1 MNSVE
6 ILKKCKNGYIPKNLQ
21 EENILDEY
29 RMVGMIR
36 YIFKN
41 PISKPIAKLTEL
53 GERYLHEK
61 TTEQSLIGKIFKNIP
76 F

>member
-1 MNSVE
+1 MNNIE
-6 ILKKCKNGYIPKNLQ
+6 ILKRCKSGYTPQNLQ

-29 RMVGMIR
+29 RMVGMIK
-36 YIFKN
+36 YIFKDS
-41 PISKPIAKLTEL
+41 ISKPIAKLTEL
-53 GERYLHEK
+53 GERYLYEK